1 MVEVSSENAEL
12 LLQMFAKDGGE
23 GLNTSLAIALSQ
35 MAAELGRDEL
45 ITPLLMHAKEVAEDE
60 EDRNWCRFELMKS
73 GDSNLDELMQLGL
86 EAETENQPKLA
97 AAVFHH
103 LALLQMG
110 DDLESAEISA
120 NRAMRLRTE
129 LEDSTGLIYG
139 HALIA
144 AIAKAQQDW
153 ETAQT
158 HLRKRLDMIAEEEKS
173 QRMEAMA
180 DLAHAHATIGELQE
194 AQNLMIESLEI
205 AEEIDSLNGILVARW
220 GLADLAEISENPDE
234 AMVQLSDIMTTYMS
248 FNTEV
253 PAIVLK
259 RLNML
264 TNSQ

>member
-1 MVEVSSENAEL
+1 MIEDSSENAEL

-35 MAAELGRDEL
+35 MASELGRDEL
-45 ITPLLMHAKEVAEDE
+45 VSPLLKHALKVAEDE
-60 EDRNWCRFELMKS
+60 EEKNWCRFELMKS
-73 GDSNLDELMQLGL
+73 RNPNLDELMELGL
-86 EAETENQPKLA
+86 EAETEKQPRLA

-103 LALLQMG
+103 LALLQMN
-110 DDLESAEISA
+110 DDLDAADISA

-129 LEDSTGLIYG
+129 LEDTTGLIFG
-139 HALIA
+139 HALLA

-153 ETAQT
+153 ETVQA
-158 HLRKRLDMIAEEEKS
+158 HLRKRLDMITEKEKG

-194 AQNLMIESLEI
+194 AQNLMLESLQI
-205 AEEIDSLNGILVARW
+205 AEEIESLDGILVARW
-220 GLADLAEISENPDE
+220 GLADLAEITEDPDE
-234 AMVQLSDIMTTYMS
+234 AMVQLSDIMTSFMS

-253 PAIVLK
+253 PTIVLK

-264 TNSQ
+264 TDSQ